1 MFVHGAEG
9 GGVNKMRNSRQ
20 HLFLPQAFQF
30 LLSTLS
36 SRFCLRCLLLLRLEL
51 VGEHTEFVV
60 FLNSISMFK
69 LLLELFDSHV

>member
-60 FLNSISMFK
+60 FLRQCAFLRRK
-69 LLLELFDSHV
+69 